1 MKMNL
6 SKEKNQNNPKITVGI
21 PVFNG
26 EKSIRRALDSVLSQ
40 TFLDF
45 ELVISDNASTDSTPL
60 ICQEYKR
67 NDKRINLNLIITC
80 ARSLESE
87 TKNEISKIL
96 DELGDQEPEILNVGM
111 RGILMANTIIE
122 PSKIIDY
129 VKNKMIEEP
138 WLIRYCLRI
147 IPIQMITETEID
159 KIKQNV
165 IKLKDTIQKNDSYRI
180 TIEKR
185 NTDISSTEI
194 ITEIAKIF
202 PNKVSLNQPDWI
214 VLIEIL
220 GNDTGISILKDD
232 ELFSLDKA
240 KRMSD

>member
-1 MKMNL
+1 M
-6 SKEKNQNNPKITVGI
+6 
-21 PVFNG
+21 
-26 EKSIRRALDSVLSQ
+26 
-40 TFLDF
+40 
-45 ELVISDNASTDSTPL
+45 
-60 ICQEYKR
+60 
-67 NDKRINLNLIITC
+67 NLIITC

-111 RGILMANTIIE
+111 RGILMVNTIIE

-185 NTDISSTEI
+185 NTSISSNEI
-194 ITEIAKIF
+194 ITEIAEIF

-214 VLIEIL
+214 ILIEIL
-220 GNDTGISILKDD
+220 GNETGISILKND
-232 ELFSLDKA
+232 EMFSLDKA

>member
-1 MKMNL
+1 
-6 SKEKNQNNPKITVGI
+6 
-21 PVFNG
+21 
-26 EKSIRRALDSVLSQ
+26 
-40 TFLDF
+40 
-45 ELVISDNASTDSTPL
+45 
-60 ICQEYKR
+60 
-67 NDKRINLNLIITC
+67 LNLIITC

-87 TKNEISKIL
+87 TKNEINKIL

-111 RGILMANTIIE
+111 RGILMVNTIIA

-129 VKNKMIEEP
+129 VKTKMIEAP
-138 WLIRYCLRI
+138 RLIRYCLRI
-147 IPIQMITETEID
+147 IPIQKITETEID

-185 NTDISSTEI
+185 ITNISSTEI

-220 GNDTGISILKDD
+220 GNDTGISILKDN

>member
-1 MKMNL
+1 
-6 SKEKNQNNPKITVGI
+6 
-21 PVFNG
+21 
-26 EKSIRRALDSVLSQ
+26 
-40 TFLDF
+40 
-45 ELVISDNASTDSTPL
+45 
-60 ICQEYKR
+60 
-67 NDKRINLNLIITC
+67 LNLIITC

-87 TKNEISKIL
+87 TKNEIKKIL
-96 DELGDQEPEILNVGM
+96 GELGDQEPEILNVGM
-111 RGILMANTIIE
+111 RGILMVNTIIE

-129 VKNKMIEEP
+129 VKNKIIEEP

-185 NTDISSTEI
+185 NTNISSNEI

-202 PNKVSLNQPDWI
+202 PNKVSLNEPDWI
-214 VLIEIL
+214 ILIEIL
-220 GNDTGISILKDD
+220 GNETGISILKNGGM
-232 ELFSLDKA
+232 FSLDKA

>member
-1 MKMNL
+1 
-6 SKEKNQNNPKITVGI
+6 
-21 PVFNG
+21 
-26 EKSIRRALDSVLSQ
+26 
-40 TFLDF
+40 
-45 ELVISDNASTDSTPL
+45 
-60 ICQEYKR
+60 
-67 NDKRINLNLIITC
+67 LNLIITC
-80 ARSLESE
+80 ARNLESE
-87 TKNEISKIL
+87 TKNEIRKIL

-111 RGILMANTIIE
+111 RGILMVNTIIK
-122 PSKIIDY
+122 PSKIIDC
-129 VKNKMIEEP
+129 VKNKIIKEP

-147 IPIQMITETEID
+147 IPIQRITDTEID

-185 NTDISSTEI
+185 NTSISSNEI

-214 VLIEIL
+214 ILIEII
-220 GNDTGISILKDD
+220 GNETGISILKND

>member
-1 MKMNL
+1 
-6 SKEKNQNNPKITVGI
+6 
-21 PVFNG
+21 
-26 EKSIRRALDSVLSQ
+26 
-40 TFLDF
+40 
-45 ELVISDNASTDSTPL
+45 
-60 ICQEYKR
+60 
-67 NDKRINLNLIITC
+67 LNLIITC

-87 TKNEISKIL
+87 TKNEIKKIL

-111 RGILMANTIIE
+111 RGILMVNTIIE

-214 VLIEIL
+214 ILIEIL
-220 GNDTGISILKDD
+220 GNETGISILKNDGM
-232 ELFSLDKA
+232 FSLDKA

>member
-1 MKMNL
+1 M
-6 SKEKNQNNPKITVGI
+6 
-21 PVFNG
+21 
-26 EKSIRRALDSVLSQ
+26 
-40 TFLDF
+40 
-45 ELVISDNASTDSTPL
+45 
-60 ICQEYKR
+60 
-67 NDKRINLNLIITC
+67 NLIITC

-96 DELGDQEPEILNVGM
+96 DGLGDQEPEILNVGM
-111 RGILMANTIIE
+111 RGILMVNTIIE
-122 PSKIIDY
+122 PSKIIEH

-232 ELFSLDKA
+232 EMFSLDKA

>member
-1 MKMNL
+1 
-6 SKEKNQNNPKITVGI
+6 
-21 PVFNG
+21 
-26 EKSIRRALDSVLSQ
+26 
-40 TFLDF
+40 
-45 ELVISDNASTDSTPL
+45 
-60 ICQEYKR
+60 
-67 NDKRINLNLIITC
+67 LNLIITC
-80 ARSLESE
+80 ARNLESE
-87 TKNEISKIL
+87 TKNEIRKIL

-111 RGILMANTIIE
+111 RGILMVNTIIE
-122 PSKIIDY
+122 PSKIIDW
-129 VKNKMIEEP
+129 VKNKIIEEP

-147 IPIQMITETEID
+147 IPIQRITDTEID

-185 NTDISSTEI
+185 NTSISSNEI

-214 VLIEIL
+214 ILIEIL
-220 GNDTGISILKDD
+220 GNETGISILKDD
-232 ELFSLDKA
+232 GMFSLDKA

>member
-1 MKMNL
+1 M
-6 SKEKNQNNPKITVGI
+6 
-21 PVFNG
+21 
-26 EKSIRRALDSVLSQ
+26 
-40 TFLDF
+40 
-45 ELVISDNASTDSTPL
+45 
-60 ICQEYKR
+60 
-67 NDKRINLNLIITC
+67 NLIITC

-87 TKNEISKIL
+87 TKNEMSKIL

-111 RGILMANTIIE
+111 RGILMVNTVIE

-147 IPIQMITETEID
+147 IPIQSITETNID

-165 IKLKDTIQKNDSYRI
+165 IKLKDSIQKNDSYRI
-180 TIEKR
+180 TVEKR
-185 NTDISSTEI
+185 NTSISTNEI
-194 ITEIAKIF
+194 ITEVAKIF
-202 PNKVSLNQPDWI
+202 PNKVSLNKPDLI

-220 GNDTGISILKDD
+220 GDKTGISILKDS
-232 ELFSLDKA
+232 ELFSLDKS

>member
-1 MKMNL
+1 
-6 SKEKNQNNPKITVGI
+6 
-21 PVFNG
+21 
-26 EKSIRRALDSVLSQ
+26 
-40 TFLDF
+40 
-45 ELVISDNASTDSTPL
+45 
-60 ICQEYKR
+60 
-67 NDKRINLNLIITC
+67 LNLIITC

-87 TKNEISKIL
+87 TKNEINKIL

-111 RGILMANTIIE
+111 RGILMVNTIIE

-185 NTDISSTEI
+185 NTSISSNEI
-194 ITEIAKIF
+194 ITEVAEIF

-214 VLIEIL
+214 ILIEII
-220 GNDTGISILKDD
+220 GNETGISILKND

>member
-1 MKMNL
+1 M
-6 SKEKNQNNPKITVGI
+6 
-21 PVFNG
+21 
-26 EKSIRRALDSVLSQ
+26 
-40 TFLDF
+40 
-45 ELVISDNASTDSTPL
+45 
-60 ICQEYKR
+60 
-67 NDKRINLNLIITC
+67 NLIITC

-87 TKNEISKIL
+87 TKNEIKKIL
-96 DELGDQEPEILNVGM
+96 GELGDQEPEILNVGM
-111 RGILMANTIIE
+111 RGILMVNTIIE

-194 ITEIAKIF
+194 ITEIANIF

>member
-1 MKMNL
+1 M
-6 SKEKNQNNPKITVGI
+6 
-21 PVFNG
+21 
-26 EKSIRRALDSVLSQ
+26 
-40 TFLDF
+40 
-45 ELVISDNASTDSTPL
+45 
-60 ICQEYKR
+60 
-67 NDKRINLNLIITC
+67 NLIITC

-87 TKNEISKIL
+87 TKNEIKKIL

-111 RGILMANTIIE
+111 RGILKVNTMIE
-122 PSKIIDY
+122 QSKIIDY

-185 NTDISSTEI
+185 NTSISSNEI

-214 VLIEIL
+214 ILIEIL
-220 GNDTGISILKDD
+220 GNETGISILKNDGM
-232 ELFSLDKA
+232 FSLDKA

>member
-1 MKMNL
+1 M
-6 SKEKNQNNPKITVGI
+6 
-21 PVFNG
+21 
-26 EKSIRRALDSVLSQ
+26 
-40 TFLDF
+40 
-45 ELVISDNASTDSTPL
+45 
-60 ICQEYKR
+60 
-67 NDKRINLNLIITC
+67 NLIITC

-96 DELGDQEPEILNVGM
+96 GELGDQEPEILNVGM
-111 RGILMANTIIE
+111 RGILMVNTIIE

-165 IKLKDTIQKNDSYRI
+165 IKLKNVIQKNDSYRI

-194 ITEIAKIF
+194 ITEIANIF

>member
-1 MKMNL
+1 M
-6 SKEKNQNNPKITVGI
+6 
-21 PVFNG
+21 
-26 EKSIRRALDSVLSQ
+26 
-40 TFLDF
+40 
-45 ELVISDNASTDSTPL
+45 
-60 ICQEYKR
+60 
-67 NDKRINLNLIITC
+67 NLIITC
-80 ARSLESE
+80 ARNLESE
-87 TKNEISKIL
+87 TKNEIRKIL

-111 RGILMANTIIE
+111 RGILMVNTVIE

-232 ELFSLDKA
+232 ELFSLDKS

>member
-1 MKMNL
+1 M
-6 SKEKNQNNPKITVGI
+6 
-21 PVFNG
+21 
-26 EKSIRRALDSVLSQ
+26 
-40 TFLDF
+40 
-45 ELVISDNASTDSTPL
+45 
-60 ICQEYKR
+60 
-67 NDKRINLNLIITC
+67 NLIITC

-111 RGILMANTIIE
+111 RGILMVNTVIE

-194 ITEIAKIF
+194 ITEIANIF

>member
-1 MKMNL
+1 M
-6 SKEKNQNNPKITVGI
+6 
-21 PVFNG
+21 
-26 EKSIRRALDSVLSQ
+26 
-40 TFLDF
+40 
-45 ELVISDNASTDSTPL
+45 
-60 ICQEYKR
+60 
-67 NDKRINLNLIITC
+67 NLIITC
-80 ARSLESE
+80 ARNLESE
-87 TKNEISKIL
+87 TKNEIKKIL

-111 RGILMANTIIE
+111 RGILMVNTIIE

-138 WLIRYCLRI
+138 WLIRYCLRL
-147 IPIQMITETEID
+147 IPIQTITDTEID

-185 NTDISSTEI
+185 NTSISSNEI

-220 GNDTGISILKDD
+220 GNETGISILKDD
-232 ELFSLDKA
+232 ELFSLDKS
-240 KRMSD
+240 KRISD

>member
-1 MKMNL
+1 M
-6 SKEKNQNNPKITVGI
+6 
-21 PVFNG
+21 
-26 EKSIRRALDSVLSQ
+26 
-40 TFLDF
+40 
-45 ELVISDNASTDSTPL
+45 
-60 ICQEYKR
+60 
-67 NDKRINLNLIITC
+67 NLIITC

-111 RGILMANTIIE
+111 RGILMVNTVIE

-185 NTDISSTEI
+185 NTSISSNEI

-214 VLIEIL
+214 VLIEII
-220 GNDTGISILKDD
+220 GSETGISILKND

>member
-1 MKMNL
+1 
-6 SKEKNQNNPKITVGI
+6 
-21 PVFNG
+21 
-26 EKSIRRALDSVLSQ
+26 
-40 TFLDF
+40 
-45 ELVISDNASTDSTPL
+45 
-60 ICQEYKR
+60 
-67 NDKRINLNLIITC
+67 LNLIITC

-96 DELGDQEPEILNVGM
+96 DELGDQEPKILNVGM
-111 RGILMANTIIE
+111 RGILMVNTVIE

-194 ITEIAKIF
+194 ITEIANIF